1 MIALRPTRKQIYPIL
16 RKIVRTLIGL
26 LFLTATYIGAAA
38 SVHAQ
43 KPAPAP
49 VAAPALTAPT
59 SGQQPKP
66 AIAPADT
73 EAIAL
78 TKKIIIDD
86 LTRWVNGDHS
96 KLASFHKFM
105 FHYDVSVNADQLAKA
120 YQNSE
125 AEGDDKYKNRILR
138 IGGPVSRTGPNNAAP
153 YLILGNAASA
163 ITVKAMLSRSE
174 SSKAP
179 TLAKDGRAS
188 LICKE
193 EGIKSG
199 VIRLDQCLTLDT
211 ALLATKQRED
221 KWLNDFFAIDV
232 VPSENPGTSLV
243 GQLYVKI
250 EAVRKDSECHEH
262 WTPNCS
268 VKLEHQKFDATL
280 AQRYRDLA
288 AALTWK

>member
-1 MIALRPTRKQIYPIL
+1 VIALRPTRKQIYPIL
-16 RKIVRTLIGL
+16 RRIVRILIGL
-26 LFLTATYIGAAA
+26 LFLTATYISAAA
-38 SVHAQ
+38 SIHAQ
-43 KPAPAP
+43 EPAPAP
-49 VAAPALTAPT
+49 AVTAPT
-59 SGQQPKP
+59 SSQQPKP

-120 YQNSE
+120 YQDSE
-125 AEGDDKYKNRILR
+125 AAGDDKYKNRIVR
-138 IGGPVSRTGPNNAAP
+138 IGGPVSRTGLDNATP

-163 ITVKAMLSRSE
+163 ITVKATLSSSE

-179 TLAKDGRAS
+179 LLAKNGRAS
-188 LICKE
+188 LVCAE
-193 EGIKSG
+193 EGMKSG

-262 WTPNCS
+262 WTSNCS
-268 VKLEHQKFDATL
+268 VKLKHQKFDASL

-288 AALTWK
+288 AALAWK

>member
-16 RKIVRTLIGL
+16 RKIIRTFIGL
-26 LFLTATYIGAAA
+26 LFLTATYISAAA
-38 SVHAQ
+38 SIHAQ
-43 KPAPAP
+43 EPAP
-49 VAAPALTAPT
+49 APALTAPA

-66 AIAPADT
+66 AIAPADA

-105 FHYDVSVNADQLAKA
+105 FHYDVSVNADQLAEA
-120 YQNSE
+120 YQDSE
-125 AEGDDKYKNRILR
+125 AAGDDKYKNRIVR
-138 IGGPVSRTGPNNAAP
+138 IGGPVSRTGLDNATP

-163 ITVKAMLSRSE
+163 IAVKATLSSSE

-179 TLAKDGRAS
+179 LLAKDGRAS

-193 EGIKSG
+193 EGMKSG
-199 VIRLDQCLTLDT
+199 VIRLDQCLSLNT
-211 ALLATKQRED
+211 ALLATEQRESA
-221 KWLNDFFAIDV
+221 WLNDFFAIDV
-232 VPSENPGTSLV
+232 VPTESPGTSLV

-262 WTPNCS
+262 WTPNCNA
-268 VKLEHQKFDATL
+268 KLEHRKFDAAL